1 MKETIFDILKDDK
14 TLNHLENLDGS
25 FALFDTLSCSL
36 LLASL
41 YIKKPQ
47 KIALIASNLYT
58 AQQIYEQLVSLIGEE
73 NTLFFPQD
81 EVIRL
86 EQVASSKEMLTQRL
100 YVMEKALKKDNAI
113 LITHAGSMTRY
124 LPKEELFLDNI
135 MSFKVGEKIDIKEL
149 SLKLT
154 KQGYTKVNKIDAGL
168 EYAIRGDIIDISP
181 LNLDNPIRIDI
192 FDDEIESIRYFTIE
206 NQLSFEEIKE
216 ISIYPST
223 DLLLT
228 KEELDSIETKLLNE
242 VEETKKSISPNAYLE
257 LKRRIGLEIDEIKTS
272 TFSDKFYKYYSLV
285 NNSNINILDY
295 FKPDFTFVYS
305 FDKVQDSYNI
315 LVEQAFAYYSE
326 LAKDG
331 RALTRYNFFM
341 DLVPA
346 LNHSKRIVYSYDNFS
361 KKDLIPFKI
370 RAIPEV
376 ASSVY
381 KAIENI
387 DRYIAEGKKVIVCL
401 TGDQYKTFLEY
412 LDNTEHSYEEIKPSF
427 IPQGGLGICE
437 FNITEGFEI
446 IDENIYYLSPREIFS
461 YKIHVSKFLSRYK
474 KAKIIKSYEELEK
487 GDYVVHEQ
495 YGIGQFEEIVT
506 LDSLGTKKDYLKIK
520 YAGEDVLFV
529 PVENFRLVRK
539 YVSKEGA
546 VPKINKMGSNE
557 WKKTKEKIKNR
568 VNDLA
573 NRLIALYAERNS
585 TPGYAFKKDDE
596 FQEEFERSFPYTLT
610 SDQVLAVEEIKADME
625 SPHPMDRLLCGDV
638 GFGKTEVAFR
648 AAFKAILSGTQVAL
662 LCPTTLLARQHYER
676 AIERFSLFGVNVCM
690 FSRFV
695 PLSTQKKQIE
705 DIKEGKI
712 HFIIGTHRLLSKDIV
727 IPNLKLL
734 IIDEEQR
741 FGVEHKEKIKEMS
754 KGIDCLTLSATPI
767 PRTLQMSLLGMRS
780 LSQLQIA
787 PMNRMPIQT
796 YVCPYNEVLIK
807 EAIEKELSRGGQ
819 IFYLHNVTSNIN
831 SVAKRIQ
838 NMVKGLRVDFVHGK
852 MDKDEIEDVMSRFYS
867 NEIDLLVCTSI
878 IETGLDISNANT
890 IIIENSDHFGLSQLY
905 QIKGRVGRSNRIAY
919 AYLLYDDN
927 KVMTEV
933 AKKRLKSLK
942 DFTELGSGFKIAQR
956 DLAIRGAGD
965 ILGPEQAGFIDS
977 VGIDMY
983 IKLLNEVIKE
993 KTEQPESKEKEV
1005 EITNIKMGGYIP
1017 SNYIKEEE
1025 KLDIYQE
1032 IQSLNKL
1039 PQLELFKTK
1048 LIDIYGKVPQEVSL
1062 LLQKRKIDILASCTL
1077 IDQFF
1082 EENGNAIV
1090 ILTKDASS
1098 ISKIGIVLFEKL
1110 GSEAKKVQATFINRQ
1125 IKLRLLKSSTFV
1137 NDLEK
1142 LLTVINELSVEQT
1155 TLMN

>member
-1 MKETIFDILKDDK
+1 MEETIFDILKDNE

-47 KIALIASNLYT
+47 KIALVASNLYT
-58 AQQIYEQLVSLIGEE
+58 AQQMYEQLVSLIGEE

-81 EVIRL
+81 EVVRL

-100 YVMEKALKKDNAI
+100 YVMEKALKKDNCI
-113 LITHAGSMTRY
+113 LITHAASVTRY
-124 LPKEELFLDNI
+124 LPKQELFLDNI
-135 MSFKVGEKIDIKEL
+135 INFKVGDKIDIQEL
-149 SLKLT
+149 SKKLAL
-154 KQGYTKVNKIDAGL
+154 QGYTKVNKIDAGL

-181 LNLDNPIRIDI
+181 LNLDNPIRIDM
-192 FDDEIESIRYFTIE
+192 FDDEIESIRYFSISD
-206 NQLSFEEIKE
+206 QLSFEDVKE

-228 KEELDSIETKLLNE
+228 KEEISKLEEKLYNA
-242 VEETKKSISPNAYLE
+242 VEESKKSISLNAYLD
-257 LKRRIGLEIDEIKTS
+257 LKKHIAQEIEEIKTS
-272 TFSDKFYKYYSLV
+272 TFSDKFYKYYSML
-285 NNSNINILDY
+285 NESRINILDY
-295 FKPDFTFVYS
+295 FKPNFTFAYS
-305 FDKVQDSYNI
+305 IDKIKDSYNI
-315 LVEQAFAYYSE
+315 LVEQAYIYYSQ

-331 RALTRYNFFM
+331 RALTKYDFFM
-341 DLVPA
+341 DLNEA
-346 LNHSKRIVYSYDNFS
+346 LDHSSKVIYSYDNFS
-361 KKDLIPFKI
+361 KKDLIPFNI
-370 RAIPEV
+370 RALPEV
-376 ASSVY
+376 ASSIY
-381 KAIENI
+381 KAIDNI
-387 DRYIAEGKKVIVCL
+387 DKYIKDGKKVIVCL
-401 TGDQYKTFLEY
+401 TGDQYKTFIEY
-412 LDNTEHSYEEIKPSF
+412 LNDVEHQYEEIKPSQ
-427 IPQGGLGICE
+427 IPQGDLGITN
-437 FNITEGFEI
+437 FNITEGFELV
-446 IDENIYYLSPREIFS
+446 DKNIYYLSPREVFS
-461 YKIHVSKFLSRYK
+461 YKVHVSKFLSRYK
-474 KAKIIKSYEELEK
+474 KSKVIKSYEELEK

-495 YGIGQFEEIVT
+495 YGIGQFDEIVT
-506 LDSLGTKKDYLKIK
+506 LDTAGMKKDFLKIK

-585 TPGYAFKKDDE
+585 TPGFAFKKDDE

-610 SDQVLAVEEIKADME
+610 EDQIIAVEEIKKDME

-695 PLSTQKKQIE
+695 PQNVQKKQIE

-712 HFIIGTHRLLSKDIV
+712 HLIIGTHRLLSKDIV

-787 PMNRMPIQT
+787 PSNRMPIQT

-819 IFYLHNVTSNIN
+819 IFYLHNVTSNIT
-831 SVAKRIQ
+831 SVANKLQ
-838 NMVKGLRVDFVHGK
+838 KMVKGLRVDCVHGK
-852 MDKDEIEDVMSRFYS
+852 MDKDDIEEVMSRFYS

-890 IIIENSDHFGLSQLY
+890 IIIEDADRFGLSQLY

-919 AYLLYDDN
+919 AYLLYDD
-927 KVMTEV
+927 KKEMTEI

-983 IKLLNEVIKE
+983 IKLLNEVISE
-993 KTEQPESKEKEV
+993 KTSSPEEKPKKV
-1005 EITNIKMGGYIP
+1005 ETTNIKMSGYIP

-1032 IQSLNKL
+1032 IQSLTQL
-1039 PQLELFKTK
+1039 PQLEIFRNK
-1048 LIDIYGKVPQEVSL
+1048 LKDIYGKIPQEVEML
-1062 LLQKRKIDILASCTL
+1062 IKKRRIDILASNTL
-1077 IDQFF
+1077 IDQFY
-1082 EENGNAIV
+1082 EEMGNAVV

-1098 ISKIGIVLFEKL
+1098 INKIGVILFEKL
-1110 GSEAKKVQATFINRQ
+1110 GNIAKNIKATFINRQ
-1125 IKLRLLKSSTFV
+1125 IKLKLIKSSSFVDELETLLK
-1137 NDLEK
+1137 
-1142 LLTVINELSVEQT
+1142 VINELSLEQNV
-1155 TLMN
+1155 LMN